1 MKKLIISIL
10 AAALLF
16 TACSGHKNYTAD
28 QVKEIVEPYMYKLSI
43 GLSTEWCGDEDDML
57 LETVGGNIFKALL
70 ESTYRTDNGREI
82 YNEDYMVKLEDYA
95 DVATEHFP
103 YDKEFITEHFKADR
117 TYDAETDMIA
127 CSDGLGSVVSM
138 EISSVEQ
145 NGDVYKVNYDAYG
158 PDNAFFDDYGYL
170 TVKINKN
177 GKPVFWGNS
186 RNYTEKDIENM
197 FLHYVPVAMID
208 YSWDSNFSRESLD
221 NNMFLLSA
229 ALEGLYYDTYHEYMY
244 EKNKGLYDSD
254 FRIKVSDLVKMA
266 ERHFTFDSKFVREVF
281 ESWDSYDADSD
292 TIIEPDGFGLA
303 SNIHNIKARK
313 DGDVFK
319 VTYDHSYFDEQPTKD
334 FGTMTVQ
341 VSPSGHMVFL
351 SNTVNENATEQLHNT
366 EFKLKESYPTEVL
379 SYSAKVIAER
389 VVNSMSTDSVPESPE
404 FHKMFFLFTMAYSE
418 YQNENFIYNNAF
430 PYTETGLATVF
441 DFDTCEKVIYQVYGD
456 SSWQAKDNFSEDSIQ
471 GDKAVQSTDIGWG
484 VLFYGLKEDRQVIFS
499 DDGTQITVRAEM
511 VGPGDTTL
519 DPEII
524 SWGVYDVVLDIVKEN
539 GEQFLR
545 FNRFALVEDE
555 QNS

>member
-1 MKKLIISIL
+1 
-10 AAALLF
+10 
-16 TACSGHKNYTAD
+16 
-28 QVKEIVEPYMYKLSI
+28 
-43 GLSTEWCGDEDDML
+43 
-57 LETVGGNIFKALL
+57 
-70 ESTYRTDNGREI
+70 
-82 YNEDYMVKLEDYA
+82 
-95 DVATEHFP
+95 
-103 YDKEFITEHFKADR
+103 
-117 TYDAETDMIA
+117 
-127 CSDGLGSVVSM
+127 
-138 EISSVEQ
+138 
-145 NGDVYKVNYDAYG
+145 
-158 PDNAFFDDYGYL
+158 
-170 TVKINKN
+170 
-177 GKPVFWGNS
+177 
-186 RNYTEKDIENM
+186 NM
-197 FLHYVPVAMID
+197 FLYYVPVTMID

-266 ERHFTFDSKFVREVF
+266 ERHFTFDSKFIREVF

-303 SNIHNIKARK
+303 SNIHNIRVRK

-351 SNTVNENATEQLHNT
+351 SNTVNKNTTEQLQDT

-441 DFDTCEKVIYQVYGD
+441 DFDTCDKVIYQVYGD
-456 SSWQAKDNFSEDSIQ
+456 SNWQAKDKFPEYSIQ
-471 GDKAVQSTDIGWG
+471 GDKAVQSTEIGWG
-484 VLFYGLKEDRQVIFS
+484 VLFYGLKGEKEVYFS
-499 DDGTQITVRAEM
+499 NDNTQITVRAEM

-524 SWGVYDVVLDIVKEN
+524 SWGIYDVVLDIVKEN

-545 FNRFALVEDE
+545 FNRFAAVEDE